1 MGKRVHELERTDL
14 DEKLNAITRR
24 LIADVVREH
33 LTPVQM
39 GINLEVKAIKKVVE
53 EHAVSMEQFQ
63 DALKHFGEELEDFRL
78 KNVYDLQNNKKEAE
92 SYLRELLRMQK
103 LDHVRVQVSQQRSSV
118 ATNTWFN
125 KTMDF
130 NQVSALNS
138 IENESLTQDSL
149 YVNDRD
155 GQPSVAGAA
164 TYRAMLAKTP
174 AGAGASTSS

>member
-1 MGKRVHELERTDL
+1 M
-14 DEKLNAITRR
+14 
-24 LIADVVREH
+24 
-33 LTPVQM
+33 
-39 GINLEVKAIKKVVE
+39 
-53 EHAVSMEQFQ
+53 
-63 DALKHFGEELEDFRL
+63 
-78 KNVYDLQNNKKEAE
+78 
-92 SYLRELLRMQK
+92 
-103 LDHVRVQVSQQRSSV
+103 

-149 YVNDRD
+149 YANIREE
-155 GQPSVAGAA
+155 QPSVGGAA

>member
-103 LDHVRVQVSQQRSSV
+103 LDHVRVQVSQQRPSV